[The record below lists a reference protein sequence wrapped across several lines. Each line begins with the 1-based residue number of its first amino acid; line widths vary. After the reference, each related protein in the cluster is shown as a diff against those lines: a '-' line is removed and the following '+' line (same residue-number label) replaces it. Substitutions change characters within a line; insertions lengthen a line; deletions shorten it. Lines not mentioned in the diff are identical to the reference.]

1 VCVYHP
7 AELEEMTKTTRLL
20 LPFTFG
26 GEMDTIEAA
35 ILLVA
40 SHHAA
45 LVLLSDSYASDERK
59 GVRLEH
65 IQQSKDFLEV
75 VQRKAFRHPVPFKR
89 FEVFT
94 GARVQRLC
102 VKVDLLGCDGI
113 QLVLRGR
120 IGSVLDAEMMEQRM
134 AMRFCPLYL
143 ISLPTREL
151 AWISRI
157 RERISHWRP
166 GHRMGRRSAHARQP
180 ALKERV
186 GQAAVLTGHAEVPDL
201 ERESTGRRRHRD

>member
-20 LPFTFG
+20 LPFTFE

-35 ILLVA
+35 MLLVA
-40 SHHAA
+40 IHHAA
-45 LVLLSDSYASDERK
+45 LVLLSDSYASDEWK

-65 IQQSKDFLEV
+65 IQQSKGFLEV
-75 VQRKAFRHPVPFKR
+75 VQQKALRHHAPLER

-94 GARVQRLC
+94 GARVPGLF
-102 VKVDLLGCDGI
+102 VLVDQLGCDRI

-120 IGSVLDAEMMEQRM
+120 NGSVLDAEMMEQRM

-143 ISLPTREL
+143 ISPRTGTLLDIAGARAHLPL
-151 AWISRI
+151 ATGASAAQTSTCQGSQRSKSR
-157 RERISHWRP
+157 WAGKRP
-166 GHRMGRRSAHARQP
+166 
-180 ALKERV
+180 
-186 GQAAVLTGHAEVPDL
+186 
-201 ERESTGRRRHRD
+201 